1 MGDADPALEGIELR
15 GSAQLDTA
23 DRLQRLEDIEAI
35 QQLIARYA
43 KAVDHNG
50 DPALVAPLFTEDAV
64 WHCEGI
70 GHWETRDG
78 IVRDIRPNCTTFMPW
93 AIHYMTQ
100 PIVEVAAD
108 GVSATANHYLWELG
122 KVAPAEGGPTEDTWI
137 GGWYDSRCRKEGSV
151 WKFARIDLTLK
162 LFSPADSPSWQT
174 RIAPWSPE

>member
-1 MGDADPALEGIELR
+1 MDIAE
-15 GSAQLDTA
+15 
-23 DRLQRLEDIEAI
+23 RLQRLEDIEAI

-108 GVSATANHYLWELG
+108 GLSATANHYLWELG
-122 KVAPAEGGPTEDTWI
+122 KVTPAEGGPTKDTWI
-137 GGWYDSRCRKEGSV
+137 GGWYDSRCRKEGDA
-151 WKFARIDLTLK
+151 WKFARVDLTLK

-174 RIAPWSPE
+174 RIAPWSPG

>member
-1 MGDADPALEGIELR
+1 MDIAA
-15 GSAQLDTA
+15 
-23 DRLQRLEDIEAI
+23 RLQRLEDIEAI

-70 GHWETRDG
+70 GHWETRAG

-108 GVSATANHYLWELG
+108 GRTATSNHYLWELG
-122 KVAPAEGGPTEDTWI
+122 KVTPERKAGRRGTPGSAAGTIRSCARRMAPGG
-137 GGWYDSRCRKEGSV
+137 SRASTSR
-151 WKFARIDLTLK
+151 
-162 LFSPADSPSWQT
+162 
-174 RIAPWSPE
+174 